1 MAPPHPSYMPP
12 SWLCR
17 RQGTIPCARIACM
30 GGPETQKRFSNT
42 PSTENANCDTV
53 ADAPPMPDGDVSI
66 RSNECATDG
75 ATCGAAYANGVSP
88 FFGTQ
93 QLAWLVYARFLAL
106 KLQIRIMALLERTSA
121 RHCDGAQLTNERSK
135 MRLHTQGWD
144 RWLFAEV
151 KSQ

>member
-1 MAPPHPSYMPP
+1 M
-12 SWLCR
+12 
-17 RQGTIPCARIACM
+17 
-30 GGPETQKRFSNT
+30 
-42 PSTENANCDTV
+42 TV

-66 RSNECATDG
+66 RSDECATDG

-106 KLQIRIMALLERTSA
+106 ELQIRIMALLERTSA
-121 RHCDGAQLTNERSK
+121 HHCDGAQLTNERSK
-135 MRLHTQGWD
+135 RRLHTQGWD